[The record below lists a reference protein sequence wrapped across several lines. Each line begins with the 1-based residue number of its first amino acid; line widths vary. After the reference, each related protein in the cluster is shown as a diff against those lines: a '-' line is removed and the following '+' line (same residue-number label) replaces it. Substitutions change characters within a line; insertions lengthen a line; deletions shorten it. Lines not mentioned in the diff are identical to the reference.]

1 MVTDPDVGDGIHVS
15 TIGDGIVQI
24 LLHRP
29 ATLNALRATDFARI
43 SGIFQDIERDPDVRV
58 VIVTGSG
65 RGFCSGLNL
74 DDGSDGHAYSTS
86 QWLEQQTTTITFPQ
100 EMRRCRKPIIAAVNG
115 PAAGS
120 GMCLALAAD
129 IRIASTTAVF
139 ISSFIKIGVT
149 GGDVGASYLLPRIV
163 GHGVAME
170 MSLTGR
176 PVDADEALRIGLV
189 TRVVEPDALMAS
201 ALETARLIIGYTPI
215 GVRLTKQVMNQNVD
229 APSLES
235 AMEIEHRNQAIAGT
249 SADARE
255 ALSAF
260 REKRAPTFTG
270 T

>member
-1 MVTDPDVGDGIHVS
+1 MAAGTDIQDGIHVS
-15 TIGDGIVQI
+15 MIEDGIMQV

-29 ATLNALRATDFARI
+29 ATLNALRATDFAEVSRI
-43 SGIFQDIERDPDVRV
+43 FREIEVNPNVRV
-58 VIVTGSG
+58 VIVTGAG
-65 RGFCSGLNL
+65 RGFCSGVNL
-74 DDGSDGHAYSTS
+74 DDEAAGHAYTASE
-86 QWLEQQTTTITFPQ
+86 WLEQQQTTITFPQ

-120 GMCLALAAD
+120 GMCLALSAD

-163 GHGVAME
+163 GHGVAIE

-176 PVDADEALRIGLV
+176 PVLADEALRIGLV
-189 TRVVEPDALMAS
+189 TRVVEPDELMAS
-201 ALETARLIIGYTPI
+201 ALETARMIVGYTPI

-229 APSLES
+229 APSLDH

-249 SADARE
+249 SEDSSE
-255 ALSAF
+255 ALAAF
-260 REKRAPTFTG
+260 REKRVPHFTG
-270 T
+270 K